1 MSLKHSVQKAANAAG
16 IAAATTGLSTCQ
28 NSCGTVVDPA
38 PPPLICTD
46 VASGQSLRPSATKD
60 GDVVTVSVRVTGEV
74 GLWQITRVGDPV
86 GATVTATTL
95 PSTSADPLIVTLRL
109 TTASTTQID
118 FTVEGIL
125 TGFRSETCNIKRT
138 LHVSIGPAGVQV
150 AETNL
155 DSLPLSARHGA
166 HIAVLGRAGRTLS
179 LEARTMYGGPHQ
191 VSWEVTGGELDASSR
206 RHAQWTLPSTPG
218 IYQAELL
225 LDYGADGI
233 AFDTLMLEV
242 ADTP

>member
-1 MSLKHSVQKAANAAG
+1 MSFTESVKKAAKSAG

-38 PPPLICTD
+38 PPPLICSD
-46 VASGQSLRPSATKD
+46 VASGQSLQASATQD
-60 GDVVTVSVRVTGEV
+60 ADLITVSVRVTGAV
-74 GLWQITRVGDPV
+74 TNWQITRVGDPV
-86 GATVTATTL
+86 GGTITTTTL
-95 PSTSADPLIVTLRL
+95 PKAVLNPLVVVLRPA
-109 TTASTTQID
+109 TPSMVQID
-118 FTVEGIL
+118 FSVEGVL
-125 TGFRSETCNIKRT
+125 TGYRNETCNIKRT
-138 LHVSIGPAGVQV
+138 FHVSIGPTGVQV

-166 HIAVLGRAGRTLS
+166 QIAVLRREGHTLL
-179 LEARTMYGGPHQ
+179 LEARTQYGGPHL
-191 VSWEVTGGELDASSR
+191 VSWEVTGGELEGPVAR
-206 RHAQWTLPSTPG
+206 RAQWTLPTVPG

-242 ADTP
+242 TE